1 MAILKMKQRLKILLI
16 SLFLISCSSVW
27 AERIKDIASVKGV
40 RSNPLVGYGI
50 VVGLD
55 GTGEPTVYA
64 TQEFREMLLKLG
76 ITMPTDIKV
85 KLKNVAIVTVQAQ
98 LPPFAKPGQTI
109 DVTVS
114 SLGEAKSLRGG
125 ALIMTPLKGI
135 DGKVYAIAQGNL
147 VVGGFGAQGSDGSK
161 VTINVP
167 TTGRI
172 ANGATVEKGVGSS
185 FNKGDFVTFLLDR
198 PDFTT
203 AKNLTNAINHTIG
216 PGIAKALDAGSV
228 KVSAPRELSQ
238 RVMYLSSLE
247 NINVSEADAPAR
259 VVVNSRT
266 GTIVIGKNVTVS
278 PAAISHGNLVVT
290 IDESQQV
297 SQPNALA
304 QGNTAVTQQSQV
316 TVDEEKPRMF
326 LFSPGVSLK
335 DIVAAVNAVGAAP
348 GDIMAILEALKQ
360 ANALHAELIVI

>member
-1 MAILKMKQRLKILLI
+1 MKNMLQKIVFLLM
-16 SLFLISCSSVW
+16 FLLPSVVW
-27 AERIKDIASVKGV
+27 GERVKDIASVQGV

-64 TQEFREMLLKLG
+64 TQEFRTMLQKLG
-76 ITMPTDIKV
+76 ITMPSDLKV
-85 KLKNVAIVTVQAQ
+85 KLKNVAIVTLQAS
-98 LPPFAKPGQTI
+98 LPAFAKPGQTI

-125 ALIMTPLKGI
+125 SLIMAPLKGI
-135 DGKVYAIAQGNL
+135 DGNVYAVAQGNL

-161 VTINVP
+161 VTINIP

-172 ANGATVEKGVGSS
+172 PNGATVERSVNSS
-185 FNKGDFVTFLLDR
+185 FSKGDYVTFLLKR

-203 AKNLTNAINHTIG
+203 AKNLTNAINQIIG
-216 PGIAKALDAGSV
+216 PGIARPIDASSV
-228 KVSAPRELSQ
+228 KVSAPRDISQ

-247 NINVSEADAPAR
+247 NIEVHEADAPAR

-266 GTIVIGKNVTVS
+266 GTIVIGQHVRVS

-290 IDESQQV
+290 IDENQQI
-297 SQPNALA
+297 SQPNPLA
-304 QGNTAVTQQSQV
+304 QGITALTQQSQV
-316 TVDEEKPRMF
+316 KVEQEQSRMF
-326 LFSPGVSLK
+326 LFSPGVELK

-348 GDIMAILEALKQ
+348 GDIMAVLEALKQ

>member
-1 MAILKMKQRLKILLI
+1 MQTC
-16 SLFLISCSSVW
+16 FVSVST

-40 RSNPLVGYGI
+40 RSNPLIGYGI

-64 TQEFREMLLKLG
+64 TQEFRTMLIKLG
-76 ITMPTDIKV
+76 ITMPSDIRV
-85 KLKNVAIVTVQAQ
+85 KLKNVAIVTVQAE
-98 LPPFAKPGQTI
+98 LTPFAKPGQTI

-125 ALIMTPLKGI
+125 SLIMAPLKGI

-147 VVGGFGAQGSDGSK
+147 VVGGFGAQGSDGSR
-161 VTINVP
+161 VTVNVP

-172 ANGATVEKGVGSS
+172 PNGAIVEKSVPSA
-185 FNKGDFVTFLLDR
+185 FNQGDFVTFLLNR

-203 AKNLTNAINHTIG
+203 AKNVSKAINNMIG
-216 PGIAKALDAGSV
+216 PGVAFPLDAGSV
-228 KVSAPRELSQ
+228 RVSAPKNTSQ

-247 NINVSEADAPAR
+247 NILVNEADAAAR
-259 VVVNSRT
+259 IVVNSRT
-266 GTIVIGKNVTVS
+266 GTIVIGQNVRVS
-278 PAAISHGNLVVT
+278 PAAVSHGNLIVT
-290 IDESQQV
+290 IDEAQQV
-297 SQPNALA
+297 SQPGPLSA
-304 QGNTAVTQQSQV
+304 GNTAVTQQSQV
-316 TVDEEKPRMF
+316 QIEQEPARMF
-326 LFSPGVSLK
+326 LFSPGVELK

-348 GDIMAILEALKQ
+348 GDIMAVLEALKQ

>member
-1 MAILKMKQRLKILLI
+1 MMLML
-16 SLFLISCSSVW
+16 SSIAV
-27 AERIKDIASVKGV
+27 AERVKDIATIKGV

-64 TQEFREMLLKLG
+64 IQEFRTMLQKLG
-76 ITMPTDIKV
+76 ITLPSDIRV
-85 KLKNVAIVTVQAQ
+85 KLKNVAIVTVQAE
-98 LPPFAKPGQTI
+98 LPPFAQPGQTI

-125 ALIMTPLKGI
+125 SLIMVPLKGI

-172 ANGATVEKGVGSS
+172 PNGATVEKSVDSS
-185 FNKGDFVTFLLDR
+185 FSKGDFITFLLKR

-203 AKNLTNAINHTIG
+203 AKNLTNAINNIIG
-216 PGIAKALDAGSV
+216 PGIARPIDASSI
-228 KVSAPRELSQ
+228 KVSAPRDVSQ

-247 NINVSEADAPAR
+247 NIVVHEADAPAR

-266 GTIVIGKNVTVS
+266 GTIVIGQHVRVS

-290 IDESQQV
+290 IDENQQV

-304 QGNTAVTQQSQV
+304 QGTTQTTQQSQV
-316 TVDEEKPRMF
+316 TIEQEPSRMF
-326 LFSPGVSLK
+326 LFSPGVELK

-348 GDIMAILEALKQ
+348 GDIMAVLEALKQ

>member
-1 MAILKMKQRLKILLI
+1 MKKILFILLLCMTQI
-16 SLFLISCSSVW
+16 VY
-27 AERIKDIASVKGV
+27 AERIKDITSVEGV
-40 RSNPLVGYGI
+40 RSNPLIGYGI

-64 TQEFREMLLKLG
+64 TQEFRTMLLKLG
-76 ITMPTDIKV
+76 ITMPSDLKV
-85 KLKNVAIVTVQAQ
+85 KLKNVAIVTIQAQ
-98 LPPFAKPGQTI
+98 LPPFSKPGQTI
-109 DVTVS
+109 DITVS

-125 ALIMTPLKGI
+125 SLLMTPLKGI
-135 DGKVYAIAQGNL
+135 DGNVYALAQGNL

-161 VTINVP
+161 VTVNVP

-172 ANGATVEKGVGSS
+172 PNGAIVERAVKSP
-185 FNKGDFVTFLLDR
+185 FDEGDFVTFLLNR

-203 AKNLTNAINHTIG
+203 AKNLANAINKIIG
-216 PGIAKALDAGSV
+216 PGIAHPMDAGSI
-228 KVSAPRELSQ
+228 KVSAPRNVSQ

-247 NINVSEADAPAR
+247 NIHVTEAAAPAR

-266 GTIVIGKNVTVS
+266 GTIVIGSNVRVS
-278 PAAISHGNLVVT
+278 PAAVSHGNLIVT
-290 IDESQQV
+290 IDENQLV
-297 SQPNALA
+297 SQPEPFSNGETTL
-304 QGNTAVTQQSQV
+304 VQQSQV
-316 TVDEEKPRMF
+316 QIEEEPSRMF
-326 LFSPGVSLK
+326 LFAPGVELK

>member
-1 MAILKMKQRLKILLI
+1 MKNIIFVIVFLCFQLI
-16 SLFLISCSSVW
+16 HISVAN
-27 AERIKDIASVKGV
+27 AERIKDISSIQGV

-64 TQEFREMLLKLG
+64 TQEFRTMLIKLG
-76 ITMPTDIKV
+76 ITMPSDLNV
-85 KLKNVAIVTVQAQ
+85 KLKNVAIVTIQAE
-98 LPPFAKPGQTI
+98 LTAFAKPGQTI

-125 ALIMTPLKGI
+125 SLIMAPLKGI

-161 VTINVP
+161 VTVNVP

-172 ANGATVEKGVGSS
+172 PNGAIVEREVVSPFS
-185 FNKGDFVTFLLDR
+185 QGDFITFLLNR

-203 AKNLTNAINHTIG
+203 AKNISNAINNLIG
-216 PGIAKALDAGSV
+216 PGVAQPLDAGSV
-228 KVSAPRELSQ
+228 RVSAPRNTSQ

-247 NINVSEADAPAR
+247 NILVNEADAAAKII
-259 VVVNSRT
+259 VNSRT
-266 GTIVIGKNVTVS
+266 GTIVIGKNVRVS
-278 PAAISHGNLVVT
+278 PAAVSHGNLIVT
-290 IDESQQV
+290 IEENQVV
-297 SQPNALA
+297 SQPGAFS
-304 QGNTAVTQQSQV
+304 GGETAVTQQSQV
-316 TVDEEKPRMF
+316 QIEQEPSRMF
-326 LFSPGVSLK
+326 LFSPGVELK

>member
-1 MAILKMKQRLKILLI
+1 MKKTIIISILYCI
-16 SLFLISCSSVW
+16 SAVSS

-40 RSNPLVGYGI
+40 RSNPLIGYGI

-64 TQEFREMLLKLG
+64 TQEFRSMLLKLG
-76 ITMPTDIKV
+76 ITMPSDLKV
-85 KLKNVAIVTVQAQ
+85 KLKNVAIVTIQAS
-98 LPPFAKPGQTI
+98 LPAFSKPGQTI

-125 ALIMTPLKGI
+125 SLLMTPLKGI
-135 DGKVYAIAQGNL
+135 DGNVYALAQGNL

-172 ANGATVEKGVGSS
+172 PNGAIVERSVKSS
-185 FNKGDFVTFLLDR
+185 FDEGDFVTFLLNR
-198 PDFTT
+198 ADFTT
-203 AKNLTNAINHTIG
+203 AKNMANAINTIIG
-216 PGIAKALDAGSV
+216 PGVAHPMDASTI
-228 KVSAPRELSQ
+228 KVSAPRNVSQ

-247 NINVSEADAPAR
+247 NIIVNEADAPAR

-266 GTIVIGKNVTVS
+266 GTIVIGSNVRVS
-278 PAAISHGNLVVT
+278 PAAVSHGNLIVT
-290 IDESQQV
+290 IDENQAV
-297 SQPNALA
+297 SQPAPFSS
-304 QGNTAVTQQSQV
+304 GDTKVVQQSQV
-316 TVDEEKPRMF
+316 EIEQEPARMF
-326 LFSPGVSLK
+326 LFAPGVELK

-360 ANALHAELIVI
+360 ADALHAELVVI